1 MEQKEPHM
9 TTSPSRPPILSP
21 SERPVRQTNELRDTI
36 RLAAPTETP
45 YHIFFLPGNPGIVEY
60 YLVFLEGLYNALN
73 NGEKTVKFHVAGRS
87 LAGFELNTSNSSWQP
102 EEDHLQVEN
111 KPLNIS
117 EQVDFC
123 LHEIRRYMRDES
135 ANTTVGGAQTPH
147 KLILIAHSF
156 GAFVVTEILKRLAS
170 SSPSKAEQDRFHV
183 IGAVLLFPPI
193 PDLEASPR
201 GSQITSVARS
211 RYLVPTLSVL
221 SGLVNTL
228 PLFLSRTLVRYV
240 TAFPD
245 DALEITRRF
254 VTTRT
259 AVAQSLYLVKYELDE
274 IKWCRWEDAFSTI
287 RAGPFPTKIRLFFG
301 KNDYWVANDLRDAF
315 IAKHCSPESNRG
327 ALDVSAD
334 IDPSEDGDEESVV
347 IPHDFSIRHS
357 EHVIPYVVRYIHE
370 IID

>member
-1 MEQKEPHM
+1 M

-201 GSQITSVARS
+201 GSQITVGFFYSSDCAVIVLPDYDKSVARS

-245 DALEITRRF
+245 DALEITRRS

-259 AVAQSLYLVKYELDE
+259 AVAQSL
-274 IKWCRWEDAFSTI
+274 
-287 RAGPFPTKIRLFFG
+287 
-301 KNDYWVANDLRDAF
+301 
-315 IAKHCSPESNRG
+315 
-327 ALDVSAD
+327 
-334 IDPSEDGDEESVV
+334 
-347 IPHDFSIRHS
+347 
-357 EHVIPYVVRYIHE
+357 
-370 IID
+370 